1 MNSLNRGVETIYK
14 KNDKKLFKLKG
25 EEIVRSSSVC
35 QNDVEKS
42 FVTESVK
49 TADALVIA
57 YDVYKTG
64 VRGSIRGFACVQFK
78 TYPDWVYLD
87 LICRGSTTRM
97 NYRGKP
103 SAAPGR
109 ALIENIKEIARTM
122 KRKGIVLSAIDSVIG
137 YYKRLDFQVA
147 AADLTCDRRRTQPR
161 KARNITLTKDFYK
174 NGSRLYEGEN
184 KKLKANNYGTLMQW
198 CI

>member
-1 MNSLNRGVETIYK
+1 MNSLNKGVETIYK
-14 KNDKKLFKLKG
+14 KSDKKLFKLKG
-25 EEIVRSSSVC
+25 EEITRSSSVC
-35 QNDVEKS
+35 QDEVEKS

-78 TYPDWVYLD
+78 TYPDWIYLD

-109 ALIENIKEIARTM
+109 ALIENIKAIARSM
-122 KRKGIVLSAIDSVIG
+122 IVKYSV
-137 YYKRLDFQVA
+137 V
-147 AADLTCDRRRTQPR
+147 
-161 KARNITLTKDFYK
+161 RN
-174 NGSRLYEGEN
+174 
-184 KKLKANNYGTLMQW
+184 
-198 CI
+198 

>member
-1 MNSLNRGVETIYK
+1 
-14 KNDKKLFKLKG
+14 
-25 EEIVRSSSVC
+25 
-35 QNDVEKS
+35 
-42 FVTESVK
+42 
-49 TADALVIA
+49 
-57 YDVYKTG
+57 
-64 VRGSIRGFACVQFK
+64 
-78 TYPDWVYLD
+78 
-87 LICRGSTTRM
+87 M

-109 ALIENIKEIARTM
+109 ALIENIKAIARTM
-122 KRKGIVLSAIDSVIG
+122 KRKGIVLSAIDSVVG
-137 YYKRLDFQVA
+137 YYKRLDFRVA

-184 KKLKANNYGTLMQW
+184 KKLKANDYGTLMQW